1 MCPLLLVG
9 LEKFGETKQNKTLN
23 SIRNVCCISLYLYRE
38 REKESKQKRGGHV
51 IFATQN
57 GAAWWQTRIKNT
69 HTHTTFQ
76 SFVCFLF
83 FEKRLPKTKCK
94 SINIKKKHNLCSCK
108 VTLKYW
114 WKNFKLGLAEGE
126 KQNT

>member
-9 LEKFGETKQNKTLN
+9 LEKFGETKQKKTLN

-38 REKESKQKRGGHV
+38 REKESKQKRGGHE

-69 HTHTTFQ
+69 HTQLFKAL
-76 SFVCFLF
+76 SVFCFLKKDYR
-83 FEKRLPKTKCK
+83 KR
-94 SINIKKKHNLCSCK
+94 N
-108 VTLKYW
+108 VR
-114 WKNFKLGLAEGE
+114 E
-126 KQNT
+126 